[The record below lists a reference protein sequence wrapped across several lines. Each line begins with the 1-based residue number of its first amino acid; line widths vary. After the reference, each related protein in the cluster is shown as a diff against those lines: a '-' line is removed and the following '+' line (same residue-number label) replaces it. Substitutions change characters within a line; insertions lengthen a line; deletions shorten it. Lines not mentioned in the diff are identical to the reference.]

1 MTVTVSQRKLLEQ
14 TVTFHIIVTDKNS
27 SKGVDS
33 NSGKKMTKWRGV
45 HDSESLPFIMGM
57 SIQWITLLGV
67 TLWMILIRGDLIE
80 VLDNVYCVIS

>member
-33 NSGKKMTKWRGV
+33 NSGKKMTRRV
-45 HDSESLPFIMGM
+45 HDSESLPFIIGM
-57 SIQWITLLGV
+57 SIQ
-67 TLWMILIRGDLIE
+67 
-80 VLDNVYCVIS
+80 